1 MKHPLS
7 KIIVVVGLPLL
18 LGACST
24 TSSSDMMSD
33 TAASFAP
40 VSARTSAVTAT
51 RAVWVQSAA
60 EASAVSAKV
69 SGLVR
74 NKLIGPDVAVLFA
87 AKLWPLAFM
96 ALLAVGGVSAIEA
109 WRERASPADRDEAS
123 PPQPLPRQMSGEEAR
138 SILGLKSVATAGYI
152 RAAHRKLI
160 SQLHPDKGGTDYLA
174 AKINEA
180 RDFLLRA
187 LGE

>member
-1 MKHPLS
+1 MLFS
-7 KIIVVVGLPLL
+7 LL
-18 LGACST
+18 ALLIAAAVAGWLLFGVAGKGAAGAGKRPT
-24 TSSSDMMSD
+24 TLLKFV
-33 TAASFAP
+33 AL
-40 VSARTSAVTAT
+40 
-51 RAVWVQSAA
+51 
-60 EASAVSAKV
+60 
-69 SGLVR
+69 LV
-74 NKLIGPDVAVLFA
+74 LCAVLFA

-123 PPQPLPRQMSGEEAR
+123 PPQPLPRQMSAEEAR
-138 SILGLKSVATAGYI
+138 SILGLKSGASADDI